1 MRPTKRLLHIITA
14 WMVLGLLAA
23 FFSPFKVLWVAA
35 GAMLLVCGLVDILAL
50 WRMRPLTMERELPG
64 RFAIGEPG
72 SVGLTFHNPGRYPA
86 EIEIFDGIPPIARSA
101 HLPWTASVPA
111 GGWNQTEY
119 QLTFM
124 ERGPQSFTRCAILR
138 RSLLGLWNRQRFA
151 GIPGDTRIYP
161 NYEPILRY
169 ALLAMSNRQ
178 NQMGIIKKNLRGA
191 SREFHQLRDY
201 QDGDVLQQ
209 IDWKA
214 TSKRLHLISREY
226 REQKDQN
233 IVLMIDSGRRMRA
246 MDGELSQFDHCLNAI
261 LLLSYIALRQGDQV
275 GVIGFGGN
283 DRWIPPV
290 KGPTA
295 MTGLLNHL
303 YDYQATLGASDF
315 GEAAEKLMIRQK
327 RRALV
332 IILTNLRSEDADELL
347 PNLQIMQRRHLV
359 LLASLR
365 ESHVEVLAS
374 QPVQGLDSA
383 IEVSATNMYLE
394 DRQTVLDQL
403 RQYGILSLDSTAQ
416 ELPIALTN
424 KYLDIKQSGRL

>member
-1 MRPTKRLLHIITA
+1 MRPTKRLLQVIAI
-14 WMVLGLLAA
+14 WMVFGLLAA
-23 FFSPFKVLWVAA
+23 FFPPFKMLWLGA
-35 GAMLLVCGLVDILAL
+35 GLLLLVAGTFDLLVL
-50 WRMRPLTMERELPG
+50 WRMRPVTVERELPG

-72 SVGLTFHNPGRYPA
+72 SVWLTFHNAGRYPA
-86 EIEIFDGIPPIARSA
+86 DIEVFDGIPPIARSS
-101 HLPWTASVPA
+101 HLPWSADVPA
-111 GGWNQTEY
+111 GGWNKTEY

-124 ERGPQSFTRCAILR
+124 ERGPQSFTRCAVLR
-138 RSLLGLWNRQRFA
+138 RSLLGLWRRHRYA
-151 GIPGDTRIYP
+151 GEPGNTRIYP
-161 NYEPILRY
+161 NYEPVLQY

-214 TSKRLHLISREY
+214 TSKRLQLISREY

-261 LLLSYIALRQGDQV
+261 LLLSFIALRQGDQV

-290 KGPTA
+290 KGPNA

-303 YDYQATLGASDF
+303 YDYQATLGASCRSCN
-315 GEAAEKLMIRQK
+315 GAIWCCSPACAKATSK
-327 RRALV
+327 ALP
-332 IILTNLRSEDADELL
+332 TNRLK
-347 PNLQIMQRRHLV
+347 
-359 LLASLR
+359 
-365 ESHVEVLAS
+365 
-374 QPVQGLDSA
+374 G
-383 IEVSATNMYLE
+383 
-394 DRQTVLDQL
+394 
-403 RQYGILSLDSTAQ
+403 STARSKSA
-416 ELPIALTN
+416 PPTSTSKTA
-424 KYLDIKQSGRL
+424 KPS